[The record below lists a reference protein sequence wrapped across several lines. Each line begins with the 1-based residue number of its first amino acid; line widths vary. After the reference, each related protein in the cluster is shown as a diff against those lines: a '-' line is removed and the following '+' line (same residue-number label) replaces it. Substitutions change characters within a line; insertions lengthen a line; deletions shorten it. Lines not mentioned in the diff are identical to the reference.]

1 MKAVIILALGALLL
15 TLALHSPGPDF
26 ASRTPAIS
34 VAARSPK
41 IAKPA
46 GGVVGQTGLVTA
58 ALLEAIDAETNVDRR
73 SDALER
79 AANSVLDADLP
90 LALACLAKHDRPVG
104 IELSLILLRRW
115 AEKSPTA
122 AAAWVSQSS
131 ESPLALEE
139 LQEVTSTWAAAD
151 LVKAGAFVDALP
163 AGATKETATL
173 ALAYEAAR
181 TEPLVA
187 LELTSKLSPSQER
200 DALLTHAVSQWAGAD
215 AATAA
220 EWASKVPDHVL
231 QQRLLSA
238 VAVASAE
245 NDPAMAARL
254 VATAMD
260 PGDEQNRTAV
270 SIIQRWAQHSPQG
283 AAAWVL
289 QFPDGPSRDSA
300 LENVVAAWVQQ
311 DASGASNWV
320 RGLPDGSLHA
330 LAVNAY
336 LRAVSDT
343 GRNVLTVVPADE
355 P

>member
-1 MKAVIILALGALLL
+1 
-15 TLALHSPGPDF
+15 
-26 ASRTPAIS
+26 
-34 VAARSPK
+34 
-41 IAKPA
+41 
-46 GGVVGQTGLVTA
+46 VGQTGSVTA

-79 AANSVLDADLP
+79 AANSVLDSDLP
-90 LALACLAKHDRPVG
+90 LTLSRLAKHDGPVG
-104 IELSLILLRRW
+104 TELSLILLRRW

-122 AAAWVSQSS
+122 AAAWVSQST

-151 LVKAGAFVDALP
+151 LTKAGAFVDALP

-200 DALLTHAVSQWAGAD
+200 DALLTHAVSQWAGVD

-220 EWASKVPDHVL
+220 EWASKVPDHAL
-231 QQRLLSA
+231 QQRLLAA
-238 VAVASAE
+238 VAIASAE
-245 NDPAMAARL
+245 KDGAVAAHL
-254 VATAMD
+254 AATAMD
-260 PGDEQNRTAV
+260 PGEEQNRTAV
-270 SIIQRWAQHSPQG
+270 SVIQRWAQHSPQA

-289 QFPDGPSRDSA
+289 QFPDNPSRNSA
-300 LENVVAAWVQQ
+300 VENLMAAWVRQ
-311 DASGASNWV
+311 DPGGAGNWL
-320 RGLPDGSLHA
+320 RGLSESPLRQVAANS
-330 LAVNAY
+330 Y
-336 LRAVSDT
+336 FRAVSDIE
-343 GRNVLTVVPADE
+343 RNTLMAVPAGE